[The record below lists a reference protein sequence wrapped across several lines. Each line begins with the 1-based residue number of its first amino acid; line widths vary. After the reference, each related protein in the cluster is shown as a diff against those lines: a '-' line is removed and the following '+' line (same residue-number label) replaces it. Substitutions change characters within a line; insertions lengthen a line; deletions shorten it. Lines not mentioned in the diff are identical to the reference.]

1 MYTRELLLVAGILL
15 LVFLGRRE
23 HLAFTDT
30 VKDVRQTIDQAEQD
44 RIFAMAPESLRQKAI
59 ALNAAEGHSTD
70 RSKTFVAWFIRD
82 FQSKVYVSATA
93 PITETLVDNYVSQ
106 QREARMFPSPLTTF
120 IKEALSNGDAKRLLM
135 SYLNLTPAGTI
146 PPLSSVPESSST
158 TDINTLLTRMRDN
171 LLEYKMTGKS
181 EYKQVYEGT
190 KAWMDNYIANL
201 NTYLAKESDSISSE
215 VTSYRNANA
224 EMAQIQSDF
233 QDVSKK
239 GPELENSYLTI
250 KQQMDEVP
258 RPDSTSLYV
267 KGGIA
272 AGLALGI
279 VALSFF

>member
-1 MYTRELLLVAGILL
+1 M
-15 LVFLGRRE
+15 
-23 HLAFTDT
+23 
-30 VKDVRQTIDQAEQD
+30 KDIRLTIDQAEQD
-44 RIFAMAPESLRQKAI
+44 RIFAMAPDSLQRA
-59 ALNAAEGHSTD
+59 ATAANAAGGYSID
-70 RSKTFVAWFIRD
+70 RSKTILAQIVRD
-82 FQSKVYVSATA
+82 FQTEVYAPATA
-93 PITETLVDNYVSQ
+93 PMTETVVDSFVSSKRAYYQSTPNTANAEFYVT
-106 QREARMFPSPLTTF
+106 AY
-120 IKEALSNGDAKRLLM
+120 SNGDAKRLLM
-135 SYLNLTPAGTI
+135 SYLSLTPAGTI